1 VAEIAER
8 ARPTRE
14 ISLLVGLRGKLASK
28 SFRHGVMRIL
38 ATIVAVLGSI
48 VILFP
53 VAWMLSTSLK
63 TKFGAVQLP
72 PQWIPTH
79 PQWHN
84 YVDALTFN
92 PFHIYLK
99 NTVFYAGVGVLGTLL
114 SNSFIAYGFARLR
127 APGRDK
133 IFLLVLS
140 TMMLPYP
147 VTLIPTYI
155 LFSKLGWLNSFKP
168 LLVPVFFG
176 SAYNIFLL
184 RQFYRGIHREMDEAA
199 RIDGCGFFGIWWR
212 IILPLSKPALAAVAI
227 MDFMWRWNN
236 FMGPLLYL
244 DQREKYTL
252 SLGLQMF
259 RAPFGG
265 THMHWL
271 MAASLV
277 TVLPCIIVFFATQ
290 RYFIQGIVIT
300 GLKG

>member
-1 VAEIAER
+1 MPEIAER
-8 ARPTRE
+8 ARPRRE
-14 ISLLVGLRGKLASK
+14 ISLLAGLRERLTSK
-28 SFRHGVMRIL
+28 SSRHGVTRAL
-38 ATIVAVLGSI
+38 ATIIASLGSI

-72 PQWIPTH
+72 PQWIPTD

-84 YVDALTFN
+84 YVDALTHN
-92 PFHIYLK
+92 PFHIYLQ
-99 NTVFYAGVGVLGTLL
+99 NTIFYAGVGVIATIL

-133 IFLLVLS
+133 IFLLVLA

-155 LFSKLGWLNSFKP
+155 LFAKLHWLNSYKP
-168 LLVPVFFG
+168 LLVPAFFG

-184 RQFYRGIHREMDEAA
+184 RQFYRGIPREMDDAA
-199 RIDGCGFFGIWWR
+199 RIDGCGYFSIWWR

-236 FMGPLLYL
+236 FLGPLLYL

-265 THMHWL
+265 TYMHWL
-271 MAASLV
+271 MGASLV
-277 TVLPCIIVFFATQ
+277 TVLPCIIVFFTTQ